1 MQEEI
6 NIDELPA
13 GVVIL
18 EPQSTYSRAILRF
31 DEEEGVL
38 VYCLDAMI
46 DALMEIDGM
55 DYNEARDYIGF
66 NIDNV
71 FIDGWPIIQ

>member
-13 GVVIL
+13 GVVTL

-55 DYNEARDYIGF
+55 DYNEAKDYIGF

>member
-55 DYNEARDYIGF
+55 DYNEAKDYIGF